1 MRIFSSLWACVG
13 GSAAV
18 EMALVTPL
26 LLTLLFGS
34 FELGNYFLDNHVVTK
49 AVRDGAR
56 FASRSVPL
64 KDSCNDTISN
74 DSTAVTNAKAEA
86 QNVTIYGQ
94 LTVGTPRL
102 PGWTNGVTVEFS
114 CKTTGTPEGI
124 YSGMS
129 GGAPVVVVTA
139 IVPYHSL
146 FSSVGLSNTS
156 LSISAQSEVPVMG
169 I

>member
-1 MRIFSSLWACVG
+1 MRTFTSLRACAD

-64 KDSCNDTISN
+64 KDSCDNTISSSSL
-74 DSTAVTNAKAEA
+74 DVISAKTET
-86 QNVTIYGQ
+86 QNLTIYGQ
-94 LTVGTPRL
+94 LGVGTPRL
-102 PGWTNGVTVEFS
+102 PGWTSGVTVEFS
-114 CKTTGTPEGI
+114 CETTGAPAGI
-124 YSGMS
+124 YRGMS
-129 GGAPVVVVTA
+129 DGAPVVIVTA
-139 IVPYHSL
+139 TVPYHSL
-146 FSSVGLSNTS
+146 FSSIGLSNTS
-156 LSISAQSEVPVMG
+156 LSITARSEVPVMG